1 MLSRRLLVLSLL
13 VVTCFGLTPAQSQEL
28 PKPSPEHAYLKK
40 TAGEWDCVMKMLG
53 QEFKCT
59 HKVEMLGDFWTV
71 GKFNGDLGGMKFEG
85 RDAGGWDPR
94 KKMYVGTWIDSM
106 SPHSMTLYGKY
117 DEATKTMTMEGIGV
131 NGEGKD
137 AKYKEVIVW
146 KNDNEYTFTMNEEKD
161 GKFVEV
167 FVMDYKRRK

>member
-1 MLSRRLLVLSLL
+1 MNSRVFVLSLL
-13 VVTCFGLTPAQSQEL
+13 VLGCYGLAQAQQPEM
-28 PKPSPEHAYLKK
+28 PKPSAEHAYLKK
-40 TAGEWDCVMKMLG
+40 TAGDWDCTMKMMG
-53 QEFKCT
+53 MEFKCT

-71 GKFNGDLGGMKFEG
+71 GKFNGDMGGMKFEG
-85 RDAGGWDPR
+85 RDSGGWDPR

-117 DEATKTMTMEGIGV
+117 DDATKTMTMEGTGV

-146 KNDNEYTFTMNEEKD
+146 KNDNEYNFTMSEETD

-167 FVMDYKRRK
+167 FTMDYKRRK